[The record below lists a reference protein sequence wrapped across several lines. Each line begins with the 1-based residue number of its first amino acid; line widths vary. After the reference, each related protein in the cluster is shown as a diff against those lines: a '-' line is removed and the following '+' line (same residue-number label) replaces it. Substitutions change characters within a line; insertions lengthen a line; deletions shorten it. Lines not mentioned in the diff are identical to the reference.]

1 MADSDSFD
9 GRVPLLGQLAGEGW
23 FMGMGEV
30 AATKSLTWLAS
41 DPGLR
46 AALLAHLG
54 TRAGINLSSV
64 ERLVPESVHDDRSRP
79 DIEMLDADGHTVAV
93 VEAKFGAHLT
103 DGQMSAYLEVLSR
116 RSGPHTGAL
125 FVLVPPSRVVEA
137 QRVLER
143 ATTAR
148 FDTTPAHA
156 VVTWDEWLKVW
167 TAVAE
172 ETSDAALASDLRQ
185 LTAMCHT
192 LGGLVIPPLAGA
204 AIGRDWQQRASDLV
218 KIVSVVTAQFL
229 GSTRHRS
236 LPMQG
241 DLRSKPYTYRY
252 LPPISQ
258 DTWVQVGVWGRFADE
273 GLTPF
278 WLMLHRDDKGSG
290 GFRAALQRLMA
301 SELSRE
307 IRRDEGHAWVP
318 LEVPGDLNGPEVVD
332 ALAKRVDI
340 VLQILRP

>member
-1 MADSDSFD
+1 MAESHCWANSLARVGSWAWASRRDQVSDLVGVRSTT
-9 GRVPLLGQLAGEGW
+9 P
-23 FMGMGEV
+23 
-30 AATKSLTWLAS
+30 S
-41 DPGLR
+41 R
-46 AALLAHLG
+46 AACAPGDASRHQPQQRG
-54 TRAGINLSSV
+54 TVSSGV
-64 ERLVPESVHDDRSRP
+64 SSRRQVPTRHR
-79 DIEMLDADGHTVAV
+79 DARRRGHTVAV

-103 DGQMSAYLEVLSR
+103 DGQVSAYLEVLSR

-148 FDTTPAHA
+148 SDTTPAHA

-204 AIGRDWQQRASDLV
+204 AIGRDWQERASDLV

-258 DTWVQVGVWGRFADE
+258 DTWVQVGVWGRFA
-273 GLTPF
+273 T
-278 WLMLHRDDKGSG
+278 
-290 GFRAALQRLMA
+290 RA
-301 SELSRE
+301 
-307 IRRDEGHAWVP
+307 
-318 LEVPGDLNGPEVVD
+318 
-332 ALAKRVDI
+332 
-340 VLQILRP
+340 